1 MWKWETCQTIFQ
13 LWMPQYVKLITLNI
27 YSKSLTD
34 LKRNVMEWNTLNEHR
49 YLFCLLSVSQ
59 FDHID
64 PFNVCVFPVLSKT
77 HTRKHTEC
85 SHHHHHHHRIHKV
98 HHQWSS
104 VGGLVCLRS
113 PWFGKWRRSLYTT
126 PPDGHSC
133 LKVRIVFFTTIISK
147 WLHYCTQPSFY
158 MFSSLSRRQIPILL
172 HIAYIGPWERYTI
185 C

>member
-1 MWKWETCQTIFQ
+1 
-13 LWMPQYVKLITLNI
+13 MPQYVKLITLNI